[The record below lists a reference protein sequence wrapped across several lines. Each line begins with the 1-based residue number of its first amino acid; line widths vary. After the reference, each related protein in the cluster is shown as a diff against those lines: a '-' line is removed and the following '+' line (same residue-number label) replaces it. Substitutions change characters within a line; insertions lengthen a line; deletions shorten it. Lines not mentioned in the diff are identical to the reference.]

1 MAKNNSA
8 AATNALGI
16 RYVVDGPPGLKA
28 KLNELIRSLD
38 YLFPRPSADIIP
50 RVGDAGTLYTLRNA
64 PSSSSAARTI
74 LPPWFLTGT
83 IVSGDAKISVNPG
96 LVNNFVP
103 TIGGV
108 FLGAFPRPTL
118 TVTGS
123 VGVIEIKATIDGAGT
138 ITDVIVQK
146 VATATADTVFDKY
159 KTIGSWTFASGTF
172 TSVTS
177 ILNTNQTFYLCN
189 ATAIWE

>member
-1 MAKNNSA
+1 MESQRLTSA
-8 AATNALGI
+8 TGLLASGFSGGSTLAALGLPPVI
-16 RYVVDGPPGLKA
+16 R
-28 KLNELIRSLD
+28 
-38 YLFPRPSADIIP
+38 
-50 RVGDAGTLYTLRNA
+50 
-64 PSSSSAARTI
+64 RT
-74 LPPWFLTGT
+74 PVRAPWFLTGT

-108 FLGAFPRPTL
+108 SLAAFPRPTL

-138 ITDVIVQK
+138 ITAVIVQN
-146 VATATADTVFDKY
+146 VATATADTVTNKY
-159 KTIGSWTFASGTF
+159 KTIGNWTFASGAF

-177 ILNTNQTFYLCN
+177 ILNTNQSFYLCN
-189 ATAIWE
+189 GTAIWES